1 MHDLLWDRRMLGA
14 FIEQACLTDE
24 EIVVLTDMAYGK
36 SIANTAMMHHMSEG
50 KVSDIRKRL
59 RVKYDR
65 VQPYTK
71 ELPPRTIK

>member
-50 KVSDIRKRL
+50 
-59 RVKYDR
+59 
-65 VQPYTK
+65 
-71 ELPPRTIK
+71 